1 MRSLAG
7 IVDRTRIVASADLE
21 HASGLLDH
29 FFDQLVFIDRQRQ
42 WLFAVYVFAG
52 QHRFDSDLGVPVIGR
67 RDHDG
72 INVFTDQDFAIVLV
86 RVWAFPLSLFR
97 FSTLAPNTLA
107 STSTKAA
114 KSANLNDLL
123 VIVQP

>member
-29 FFDQLVFIDRQRQ
+29 FFDQLAFIDRQRQ

-52 QHRFDSDLGVPVIGR
+52 QHRFDFAGQHRFDSDLGVPVIER

-72 INVFTDQDFAIVLV
+72 INVFTDQDIAIVLV

-97 FSTLAPNTLA
+97 FSTLHPTH
-107 STSTKAA
+107 
-114 KSANLNDLL
+114 
-123 VIVQP
+123 